1 MLILDNIPALL
12 VAIPLLASAVV
23 SLLPSARIAWGF
35 AFVTTLIC
43 LYMAFELVGI
53 ISSTQALSYAF
64 GGWEP
69 PWGIVFVLD
78 SANVYL
84 VLLVAFVSVIA
95 TLYAYTMLARE
106 IAVED
111 LPKAYAVWLLAIAS
125 LFGLAMTGDAFN
137 LFVFLEI
144 SALSS
149 ITLIALGAGQ
159 DRRAL
164 LAAYNY
170 LIIGA
175 IGATFYVIGVGYL
188 YAATGSLN
196 LIDITDRLNELGT
209 NQAAI
214 TGLAFMLAG
223 IMVKAGVFPVHIWL
237 PAAYSYAPSA
247 VSSLLAAVATKVA
260 IYYFA
265 RLLFGI
271 FIDITQLVD
280 FFLLY
285 ILMPVSVLAI
295 FYGTIAA
302 IYQSDFK
309 RLFALSSIAQIGYI
323 TFAFSLN
330 SHSGISAGFIH
341 IINHALI
348 KGALF
353 MVVGIFALG
362 IGSRA
367 TMSSMQGVGRQ
378 MPITFAGFVL
388 AGLALIGVP
397 LTAGFISKLYLF
409 KAIFETGNGFY
420 VALIALS
427 SVLSVLYLWK
437 IFEVMWLKEPVQPL
451 KIDKEPASAY
461 LPVWL
466 MVGVIMIF
474 GVYSGEVISSGIG
487 AANALIGAR

>member
-1 MLILDNIPALL
+1 MLILNNIPALL
-12 VAIPLLASAVV
+12 VAIPLLVSAVV
-23 SLLPSARIAWGF
+23 SIISSARIAWILTF
-35 AFVTTLIC
+35 STTLVC
-43 LYMAFELVGI
+43 LFMAFELIDIV
-53 ISSTQALSYAF
+53 SSKQTLTYAF

-69 PWGIVFVLD
+69 PWGIAFIVD
-78 SANVYL
+78 SVNVYL
-84 VLLVAFVSVIA
+84 ILLVAFISVIA
-95 TLYAYTMLARE
+95 TIYAYTMLARE
-106 IAVED
+106 IAAED
-111 LPKAYAVWLLAIAS
+111 LSKAYAVWLLTIAS
-125 LFGLAMTGDAFN
+125 LFGLSMTGDAFN

-149 ITLIALGAGQ
+149 VTLIALGAGQ

-164 LAAYNY
+164 IAAYNY

-188 YAATGSLN
+188 YAATGTLN
-196 LIDITDRLNELGT
+196 LVNIIERLNELGT

-223 IMVKAGVFPVHIWL
+223 IMVKAGIFPVHIWL

-247 VSSLLAAVATKVA
+247 VSSLLSAVATKVA

-271 FIDITQLVD
+271 FINITQLID
-280 FFLLY
+280 FFLLFV
-285 ILMPVSVLAI
+285 LMPVSVIAI

-302 IYQSDFK
+302 IYQTDIK

-341 IINHALI
+341 IVNHAVI

-353 MVVGIFALG
+353 MAVGIFAVG
-362 IGSRA
+362 IGKRA
-367 TMSSMQGVGRQ
+367 TMVSLRGVGRQ
-378 MPITFAGFVL
+378 MPITFAGFVI

-409 KAIFETGNGFY
+409 KAIFETGNVFF
-420 VALIALS
+420 VAVIAIS
-427 SVLSVLYLWK
+427 SALSVLYLWK
-437 IFEVMWLKEPVQPL
+437 IFEVMWLQEPAQPL
-451 KIDKEPASAY
+451 KIEKEPTVAY
-461 LPVWL
+461 ISLWL
-466 MVGVIMIF
+466 MVITIAIF
-474 GVYSGEVISSGIG
+474 GIYSHGVSSSGML
-487 AANALIGAR
+487 AANALVGSR

>member
-1 MLILDNIPALL
+1 MLILENIPALL
-12 VAIPLLASAVV
+12 VAIPLLMSAIV
-23 SLLPSARIAWGF
+23 SVISSDRIAWLF
-35 AFVTTLIC
+35 AFLTTLVC
-43 LYMAFELVGI
+43 LFMAYELIDLV
-53 ISSTQALSYAF
+53 SSKQILSYAF

-69 PWGIVFVLD
+69 PWGIAFIVD

-84 VLLVAFVSVIA
+84 ILLVSFISVIA
-95 TLYAYTMLARE
+95 TIYAYTMLARE

-111 LPKAYAVWLLAIAS
+111 LPKAYAVWLLTIAS
-125 LFGLAMTGDAFN
+125 LFGLSMTGDAFN

-164 LAAYNY
+164 IAAYNY

-188 YAATGSLN
+188 YAATGTLN
-196 LIDITDRLNELGT
+196 LLNIIERLNELGT

-223 IMVKAGVFPVHIWL
+223 IMVKAGIFPVHIWL

-247 VSSLLAAVATKVA
+247 VSSLLSAVATKVA

-265 RLLFGI
+265 RLIFGI
-271 FIDITQLVD
+271 FMNITQLID

-285 ILMPVSVLAI
+285 VLMPVSVTAI
-295 FYGTIAA
+295 FYGTIGA
-302 IYQSDFK
+302 IYQTDIK

-330 SHSGISAGFIH
+330 SHSGVSSGFIH

-353 MVVGIFALG
+353 MAVGIFALG
-362 IGSRA
+362 IGKRA
-367 TMSSMQGVGRQ
+367 TMVSLRGVGRQ
-378 MPITFAGFVL
+378 MPITFAGFVI

-409 KAIFETGNGFY
+409 KAVFETGNGLF
-420 VALIALS
+420 VAIIAIS
-427 SVLSVLYLWK
+427 SALSVLYLWK
-437 IFEVMWLKEPVQPL
+437 IFEVMWLQEPYQPL
-451 KIDKEPASAY
+451 KIEKEPAVAY
-461 LPVWL
+461 IPLWL
-466 MVGVIMIF
+466 MVIAIIVFGIYSNGV
-474 GVYSGEVISSGIG
+474 SSSGIL